1 MTKVVIQNNL
11 GRVDQCQA
19 STCDLDDFVTN
30 LKKKIDTFAFWLI
43 TRKIFKIPN
52 LFTKNLRARR
62 VSVMLANNSVMKVS
76 TFYDVKVPITVIR

>member
-30 LKKKIDTFAFWLI
+30 LKKNRHICVLVDHKKDFQNFQSFYEKFAR
-43 TRKIFKIPN
+43 T
-52 LFTKNLRARR
+52 ARVR
-62 VSVMLANNSVMKVS
+62 DAS
-76 TFYDVKVPITVIR
+76 

>member
-43 TRKIFKIPN
+43 TRKIFKISN

-62 VSVMLANNSVMKVS
+62 VSVMLANNSVMKY
-76 TFYDVKVPITVIR
+76 FL

>member
-43 TRKIFKIPN
+43 TRKIFKIYEK
-52 LFTKNLRARR
+52 FARAAR
-62 VSVMLANNSVMKVS
+62 VRDAS
-76 TFYDVKVPITVIR
+76 